1 MPNIIFFTYFIMAS
15 LPKSFN
21 LAEPIPSLP
30 DGATSQLISCR
41 PISGGTFTQ
50 QQIIEVDLGNRGF
63 CDPKSLAIRYKV
75 RINTDASG
83 AAMIGVPVYTPFQRV
98 STLVGGAS
106 IDTVN
111 QYNQV
116 AQVLVNG
123 QYSIADKYGNQS
135 GFGFSNPDPSGA
147 TAGNMM
153 YLDGRAF
160 GASLG
165 DAGAGANFYLSAPI
179 IGTLLTNCEKQLPL
193 FALPSIRLQFTLD
206 SIANMSFIK
215 LGAVGTGYAAFTKF
229 EISNFEVVYTM
240 TDMGAGVE
248 KMVYDMGR
256 QLSLKTHGIS
266 NSAVSVPSATSGSQ
280 AYVFNMR
287 FASIR
292 SAFLCPNRADGAG
305 NKWGEIADMTNGS
318 GDYQLLIG
326 NNAFPQTPL
335 STTLNDSGILTETR
349 RAFGSLYD
357 AKNSMSINTAE
368 FTASINDGSN
378 NLLYYEPSKF
388 IVGVNLN
395 KVQNE
400 DNVLMCGVSTYNT
413 PITAIVNVNTATT
426 VAANLNLILD
436 YDAVLVL
443 DTVARQLSVRS

>member
-1 MPNIIFFTYFIMAS
+1 MAS

-75 RINTDASG
+75 RVNTDVSG
-83 AAMIGVPVYTPFQRV
+83 SALIGVPVYTPFQRV
-98 STLVGGAS
+98 STLIGGAS
-106 IDTVN
+106 IDSIN

-116 AQVLVNG
+116 CQVLVNG

-135 GFGFSNPDPSGA
+135 GFGYSNPDASLNT
-147 TAGNMM
+147 TAGNMQ
-153 YLDGRAF
+153 YLDGRSFA
-160 GASLG
+160 ASLV
-165 DAGAGANFYLSAPI
+165 DADAAANFTMSAPL

-193 FALPSIRLQFTLD
+193 FAMPQVRLQFTMD
-206 SIANMSFIK
+206 SLANMSFIK
-215 LGAVGTGYAAFTKF
+215 ANATVGTGYSVFTKF

-248 KMVYDMGR
+248 KMVRDMGP

-292 SAFLCPNRADGAG
+292 SAFLCPNRADG
-305 NKWGEIADMTNGS
+305 NGS
-318 GDYQLLIG
+318 KWAEISDLTSNNGDYQLLIG
-326 NNAFPQTPL
+326 NNAFPQTQL
-335 STTLNDSGILTETR
+335 STALNESGILTETR
-349 RAFGSLYD
+349 RAFGSLYN
-357 AKNSMSINTAE
+357 AKNSMSINSAE
-368 FTASINDGSN
+368 FAVNINTTAA
-378 NLLYYEPSKF
+378 NLLYYEPGKF

-395 KVQNE
+395 KVQSE
-400 DNVLMCGVSTYNT
+400 DNAMMSGQSTYNT
-413 PITAIVNVNTATT
+413 PITALININTATT

-436 YDAVLVL
+436 YDAILVL
-443 DTVARQLSVRS
+443 DTNARQLSVRS

>member
-1 MPNIIFFTYFIMAS
+1 MAS

-30 DGATSQLISCR
+30 EGATSQLISVR
-41 PISGGTFTQ
+41 PLSGSTFTQ

-75 RINTDASG
+75 RVNTDVSG
-83 AAMIGVPVYTPFQRV
+83 AALIGVPVYTPFQRV

-111 QYNQV
+111 QYNQC

-135 GFGFSNPDPSGA
+135 GFGFSNPDPAGGG
-147 TAGNMM
+147 GNMQ

-160 GASLG
+160 AASIA
-165 DAGAGANFYLSAPI
+165 DASANSTFTMSAPL

-193 FALPSIRLQFTLD
+193 FAMPQVRLQFTLD
-206 SIANMSFIK
+206 SISNFSFIK
-215 LGAVGTGYAAFTKF
+215 QGAVGTGYAAFTKF
-229 EISNFEVVYTM
+229 EIFNFEVVYTM

-256 QLSLKTHGIS
+256 QLTLKTHGIS

-280 AYVFNMR
+280 AYIFNMR

-305 NKWGEIADMTNGS
+305 NKWAEITDITNS
-318 GDYQLLIG
+318 NGDYQLLIG
-326 NNAFPQTPL
+326 NNAFPQTQL
-335 STTLNDSGILTETR
+335 STALNESGILTETR

-357 AKNSMSINTAE
+357 AKNSMSINSAE
-368 FTASINDGSN
+368 FAGNINDSSA

-395 KVQNE
+395 KLGAG
-400 DNVLMCGVSTYNT
+400 DSAMMSGASTYNT
-413 PITAIVNVNTATT
+413 PITAVVNINTATT

-443 DTVARQLSVRS
+443 DPVARQLSVRS